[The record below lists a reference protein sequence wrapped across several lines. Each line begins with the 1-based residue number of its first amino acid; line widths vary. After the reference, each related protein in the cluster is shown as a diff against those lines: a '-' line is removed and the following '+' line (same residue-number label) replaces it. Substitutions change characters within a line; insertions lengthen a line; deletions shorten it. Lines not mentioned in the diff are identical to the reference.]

1 MRILGT
7 LTQTRNNSALLSRR
21 TLLGLGVAGMA
32 AAVLPRGAFAAL
44 DNTQA
49 SALISQAVA
58 DVNAAIASGK
68 AGPALYAQFEALF
81 NKYADVPTIARS
93 ALGSAARQAS
103 PAQIQGFTSAFRG
116 YLARKYG
123 KRFNEFRGA
132 KFEVQ
137 GARQVKTFYE
147 VATTAHLPGK
157 EPFNVQWQVSDK
169 SGKNL
174 FFNIIVEGVN
184 MLASERTEIGAM
196 LDQQKGD
203 IDALIAALKIA
214 G

>member
-1 MRILGT
+1 MPMPGT
-7 LTQTRNNSALLSRR
+7 PMPTRNNDLSRR
-21 TLLGLGVAGMA
+21 ALMVSALAGATLVAM
-32 AAVLPRGAFAAL
+32 PRGAFAAL
-44 DNTQA
+44 DNAQA
-49 SALISQAVA
+49 SALITRAVG
-58 DVNAAIASGK
+58 DVNAAIASGQT
-68 AGPALYAQFEALF
+68 GPKLYAQFEAIF

-103 PAQIQGFTSAFRG
+103 PAQLSSFTSAFRS
-116 YLARKYG
+116 YISRKYG

-132 KFEVQ
+132 QFEVQ

-147 VATTAHLPGK
+147 VATTAHLPGQQ
-157 EPFNVQWQVSDK
+157 PFQVQWQVSDR

-203 IDALIAALKIA
+203 IDALIKALGTA